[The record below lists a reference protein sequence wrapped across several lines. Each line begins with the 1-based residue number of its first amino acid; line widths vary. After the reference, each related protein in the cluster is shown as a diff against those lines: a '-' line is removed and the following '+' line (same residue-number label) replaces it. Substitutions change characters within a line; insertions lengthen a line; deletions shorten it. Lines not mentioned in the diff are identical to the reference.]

1 MLLDCDNLLIDS
13 NLIVAQNLNI
23 VNDNYQWIFTNSS
36 EDIIIN
42 ETGISTPEWT
52 IVEDNDSVIVQ
63 LIASN
68 NYGCKNDTA
77 QVTIR
82 TIENPVA
89 DFIVSK
95 DSACHASNDAIIQT
109 DTTSLST
116 DGQYT
121 WIVTNIGTNQQ
132 YYNDTYENVTL
143 PSFELTNNSN
153 LADSVYVIQ
162 LIVGNGDSC
171 TAQSTDTIVIH
182 PLPLADFVIQNQSC
196 YDQELTINNQSIFA
210 DTVSYNWS
218 ASPNLY
224 ISDLNQSSPLINFPL
239 NVSGSSVFYNLTLEI
254 EDEYTCNNI
263 STETIEVFTNP
274 IADFSIPSAACGDT
288 TLTVENISDF
298 EQTYLWSIPNNN
310 PIYTATISDENTEN
324 PIFYFPENTTD
335 QNIIYT
341 IELTSTT

>member
-1 MLLDCDNLLIDS
+1 
-13 NLIVAQNLNI
+13 
-23 VNDNYQWIFTNSS
+23 
-36 EDIIIN
+36 
-42 ETGISTPEWT
+42 
-52 IVEDNDSVIVQ
+52 
-63 LIASN
+63 
-68 NYGCKNDTA
+68 
-77 QVTIR
+77 
-82 TIENPVA
+82 
-89 DFIVSK
+89 
-95 DSACHASNDAIIQT
+95 
-109 DTTSLST
+109 
-116 DGQYT
+116 
-121 WIVTNIGTNQQ
+121 NIGTNQQ

-254 EDEYTCNNI
+254 EDEYTCSNI

-274 IADFSIPSAACGDT
+274 IADFFIPSAACGDI
-288 TLTVENISDF
+288 TLTVENTSDF
-298 EQTYLWSIPNNN
+298 EQNYEWSIPNNN

-341 IELTSTT
+341 IELTSITDQNCDSTITKDIVIYPTPKVEFTADNLDSCGVFTVTFDNLSDPYNNQDTSSMSFNWYVNGDNVSTTSSLTYDFEA